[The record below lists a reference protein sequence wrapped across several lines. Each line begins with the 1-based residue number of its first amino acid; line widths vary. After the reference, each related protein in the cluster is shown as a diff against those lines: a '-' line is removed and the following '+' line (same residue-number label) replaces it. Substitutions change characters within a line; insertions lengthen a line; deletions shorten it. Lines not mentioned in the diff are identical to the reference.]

1 VLKHLHEVAGKRTEV
16 GLDDAAASV
25 LLEKGL
31 FLFQKLL
38 FEDFPAVYFEQ
49 KQSLLFVDGDDLV
62 VLAEGSAGEP
72 ESLFEVDEF
81 NEQVIE
87 ILYSIIFI

>member
-38 FEDFPAVYFEQ
+38 FEDFHVLYFEQ

-62 VLAEGSAGEP
+62 ILTEGVACEP
-72 ESLFEVDEF
+72 ERLFEVDELDEDF
-81 NEQVIE
+81 GDV
-87 ILYSIIFI
+87 LD